1 MLFIKKKAKEAEME
15 KKEGC
20 RSRTAKTGDC
30 KMSEMW
36 S

>member
-1 MLFIKKKAKEAEME
+1 MLFIKKKAKEAEM
-15 KKEGC
+15 KK
-20 RSRTAKTGDC
+20 TAKTGDC

>member
-15 KKEGC
+15 KRSC